1 MKKRIVCACIIALLT
16 CMMAGCAGKKDKGA
30 DSDNPTVIEIETY
43 YNGAAKIALDE
54 LIEEFNNTVGDE
66 KGIFV
71 KAGSSGDMSE
81 LFQNLNNELEKDEED
96 RDLPDIFSCYGS
108 NAMEFEKEGLLV
120 DLDNYFTKDE
130 LDEYVEEYVEEGR
143 IGEDKAL
150 VVFPI
155 AKSTEVMTINKTD
168 WDKFA
173 LETGADLR
181 QLATWEG
188 VADTAEAY
196 YKWSGGKA
204 LFGRDAFA
212 NYILAGAHQLGKDM
226 FEVKDG
232 KAGIHMDRD
241 VMKKLWDNYYV
252 PYIKGYFT
260 SIGRFRS
267 DDMKTGDLIVAIGS
281 SSGGSYYAQEVTV
294 GDNDP
299 YPIETMVMPVPNFE
313 GTDPV
318 VTQQGAGM
326 AVVKSD
332 KVKEDAAAAFLKWF
346 TDVDANSRFSM
357 ASSYLPVK
365 KSANDM
371 ESLENVVKENG
382 IEWNDI
388 VRDTI
393 EVAFEECNTYDL
405 YTMTPFEGSDNCRY
419 IVEDSLQQ
427 KAAADRETVK
437 KQMEAGASLE
447 EAVSGLVTEENF
459 ETWYNELSTQL
470 KEAVQS

>member
-1 MKKRIVCACIIALLT
+1 MKKRIVCACIIALVT
-16 CMMAGCAGKKDKGA
+16 GMTAGCAGKSGNGA

-54 LIEEFNNTVGDE
+54 LVEEFNDTVGDE

-71 KAGSSGDMSE
+71 KASSSGDMGE
-81 LFQNLNNELEKDEED
+81 LFQNLENELEKEEED

-108 NAMEFEKEGLLV
+108 NAMEFEEEGLLAN
-120 DLDNYFTKDE
+120 LDNYFTKDE
-130 LDEYVEEYVEEGR
+130 LDEYVDEYIEEGR
-143 IGEDKAL
+143 IGKDKPL

-173 LETGADLR
+173 LETGSDLR
-181 QLATWEG
+181 QLSTWEG
-188 VADTAEAY
+188 LADTAEAFY
-196 YKWSGGKA
+196 EWSGGKA
-204 LFGRDAFA
+204 LFGRDAYA
-212 NYILAGAHQLGKDM
+212 NYMLAGAHQLGEDM

-232 KAGIHMDRD
+232 KVAIQMDRD

-252 PYIKGYFT
+252 PYVNGYYT

-313 GTDPV
+313 GADPV

-326 AVVKSD
+326 AVVKTE
-332 KVKEDAAAAFLKWF
+332 KEKEEAAATFLKWF
-346 TDVDANSRFSM
+346 TDEDANSRFSM

-371 ESLENVVKENG
+371 ELLEEIVEEND

-405 YTMTPFEGSDNCRY
+405 YTMTPFKGSDSCRY
-419 IVEDSLQQ
+419 IIEDSLQK
-427 KAAADRETVK
+427 KAAADRETVEE
-437 KQMEAGASLE
+437 QMGAGKTQE
-447 EAVSGLVTEENF
+447 EAVSGLLTEENF

>member
-1 MKKRIVCACIIALLT
+1 
-16 CMMAGCAGKKDKGA
+16 
-30 DSDNPTVIEIETY
+30 
-43 YNGAAKIALDE
+43 
-54 LIEEFNNTVGDE
+54 
-66 KGIFV
+66 
-71 KAGSSGDMSE
+71 
-81 LFQNLNNELEKDEED
+81 
-96 RDLPDIFSCYGS
+96 
-108 NAMEFEKEGLLV
+108 
-120 DLDNYFTKDE
+120 
-130 LDEYVEEYVEEGR
+130 
-143 IGEDKAL
+143 
-150 VVFPI
+150 
-155 AKSTEVMTINKTD
+155 
-168 WDKFA
+168 
-173 LETGADLR
+173 
-181 QLATWEG
+181 
-188 VADTAEAY
+188 
-196 YKWSGGKA
+196 
-204 LFGRDAFA
+204 
-212 NYILAGAHQLGKDM
+212 
-226 FEVKDG
+226 
-232 KAGIHMDRD
+232 MDRD

-437 KQMEAGASLE
+437 SRWRPERRSKR
-447 EAVSGLVTEENF
+447 
-459 ETWYNELSTQL
+459 LSRGW
-470 KEAVQS
+470 

>member
-1 MKKRIVCACIIALLT
+1 MKKRIVYACILALVT
-16 CMMAGCAGKKDKGA
+16 GMTAGCAGKTGKGA
-30 DSDNPTVIEIETY
+30 DTDNPTVIEIETY

-54 LIEEFNNTVGDE
+54 LVEEFNDTVGDE

-81 LFQNLNNELEKDEED
+81 LFQNLNNELEKEKED

-108 NAMEFEKEGLLV
+108 NAMEFEEEGLLA
-120 DLDNYFTKDE
+120 DLDDYFTKDE
-130 LDEYVEEYVEEGR
+130 LDEYVDEYIEEGR
-143 IGEDKAL
+143 IGKDKQL

-181 QLATWEG
+181 QLSTWEG
-188 VADTAEAY
+188 LADTAADFYE
-196 YKWSGGKA
+196 WSGGKA
-204 LFGRDAFA
+204 MFGRDAFA
-212 NYILAGAHQLGKDM
+212 NYMLAGAYQLGEVM
-226 FEVKDG
+226 FDVKDG
-232 KAGIHMDRD
+232 KATVQMDRD

-252 PYIKGYFT
+252 PYIKGHFT
-260 SIGRFRS
+260 SNGRFRS

-299 YPIETMVMPVPNFE
+299 YPIETMVMPVPGFE
-313 GTDPV
+313 GADPV

-326 AVVKSD
+326 AVVKTE
-332 KVKEDAAAAFLKWF
+332 KEKEEAAATFLKWF

-371 ESLENVVKENG
+371 ESLEKIVKEND

-388 VRDTI
+388 IRDTI

-405 YTMTPFEGSDNCRY
+405 YTMTPFKGSDSCRY
-419 IVEDSLQQ
+419 IIEDSLQK
-427 KAAADRETVK
+427 KAAADRKTVEE
-437 KQMEAGASLE
+437 QMGAGKSQE

-459 ETWYNELSTQL
+459 ETWYNELITQL
-470 KEAVQS
+470 EEAVQS

>member
-1 MKKRIVCACIIALLT
+1 MKRRIACACIIALATGLA
-16 CMMAGCAGKKDKGA
+16 AGCAGKTGRGT

-54 LIEEFNNTVGDE
+54 LVEEFNNTVGDE

-71 KAGSSGDMSE
+71 KASSSGDMSE
-81 LFQNLNNELEKDEED
+81 LFQNLNDELEKDAKD

-108 NAMEFEKEGLLV
+108 NALEFEEEGLLA
-120 DLDNYFTKDE
+120 DLDDYFTKDE
-130 LDEYVEEYVEEGR
+130 LSEYVDEYIEEGR
-143 IGEDKAL
+143 VGKDNAL

-173 LETGADLR
+173 VDTGADLR
-181 QLATWEG
+181 QLSTWEG
-188 VADTAEAY
+188 LTDTAEAY
-196 YKWSGGKA
+196 FEWSGGKA

-212 NYILAGAHQLGKDM
+212 NYMLAGAHQLGEDM
-226 FEVKDG
+226 FDIKDTDVS
-232 KAGIHMDRD
+232 ISMDKD

-252 PYIKGYFT
+252 PYVKGYFT
-260 SIGRFRS
+260 SIGRYRS

-294 GDNDP
+294 GDDDP

-326 AVVKSD
+326 AVVKTD
-332 KVKEDAAAAFLKWF
+332 KEKEAAAAEFLKWF

-365 KSANDM
+365 KSSNDM
-371 ESLENVVKENG
+371 ESLEKIVEKNK

-393 EVAFEECNTYDL
+393 EVGFEECNTYEL
-405 YTMTPFEGSDNCRY
+405 YTMTPFKGSDNCRH
-419 IVEDSLQQ
+419 IVEDSLQN
-427 KAAADRETVK
+427 KAAADRETAK
-437 KQMEAGASLE
+437 GLMETGKTLE

-470 KEAVQS
+470 REAVQS